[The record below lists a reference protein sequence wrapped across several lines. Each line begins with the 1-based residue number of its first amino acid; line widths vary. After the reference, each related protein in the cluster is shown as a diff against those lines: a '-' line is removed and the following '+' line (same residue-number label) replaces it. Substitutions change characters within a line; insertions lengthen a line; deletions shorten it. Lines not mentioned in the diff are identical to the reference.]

1 MHVGNQMVSGT
12 TLQTNM
18 AANSAGG
25 DELVNRS
32 YRDRAADDLAH
43 CDITR
48 NLSRELYMVSSRE
61 IVSWFQVVNVEMC
74 DETTKGMCLPFNAI
88 SCKMACSFSRNTGTP
103 EHRNTGTSRNTPQ
116 KTRNIFQNTKKSAK
130 SLKPIV
136 QVFYKIGFCCVV
148 LV

>member
-1 MHVGNQMVSGT
+1 MHPGRGR
-12 TLQTNM
+12 
-18 AANSAGG
+18 GRG
-25 DELVNRS
+25 RGELVNRS

-103 EHRNTGTSRNTPQ
+103 EHRNIPEHHLKPRTPPRKPGTPPKKPGTSSKIPR
-116 KTRNIFQNTKKSAK
+116 KAQN
-130 SLKPIV
+130 L
-136 QVFYKIGFCCVV
+136 
-148 LV
+148 

>member
-1 MHVGNQMVSGT
+1 MHPGRGR
-12 TLQTNM
+12 
-18 AANSAGG
+18 GRG
-25 DELVNRS
+25 RGRGELVNRS

-103 EHRNTGTSRNTPQ
+103 EHPGTPSKTQNTPQKTRNTPQ